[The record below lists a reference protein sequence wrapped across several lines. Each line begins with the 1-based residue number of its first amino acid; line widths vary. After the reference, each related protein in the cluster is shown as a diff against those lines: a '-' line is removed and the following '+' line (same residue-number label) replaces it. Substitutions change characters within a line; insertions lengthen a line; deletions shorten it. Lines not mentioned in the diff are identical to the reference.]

1 MLLLLLFPDTG
12 SASPAVH
19 GWGGDPAEMLT
30 AAATNMAYSYR
41 KAEEEKEARKLRE
54 LFKGRFSDDE
64 SLELLKEQGG
74 LSDAVDFIL
83 NSDPEEVRRL
93 IYDRNEALVDALR
106 KDSAYIQTTLT
117 QGLEATIR
125 LFSCQTCDNYW
136 WRKVPLRKEVSTCK
150 ICKTKYD
157 PVPRDQ
163 EWGLAEYSCVCGNVF
178 RGSGWMNHT
187 QSPCYN
193 CCSLTCPT
201 RIVPPTRP
209 RNQRRRAEH
218 GSTGGNC
225 YNRAQATGANGRMN
239 TVMNGGA
246 PIGAEGGYELC
257 DYHREICSHDRSWR
271 QRKVLYPSS
280 PHVSTGS
287 TVKTFLTQG
296 TLDEFFGG
304 DEQESL
310 ADVPEVDDEY

>member
-1 MLLLLLFPDTG
+1 
-12 SASPAVH
+12 
-19 GWGGDPAEMLT
+19 
-30 AAATNMAYSYR
+30 MAYSYSYQ

-64 SLELLKEQGG
+64 SLEVLKEQGG

-83 NSDPEEVRRL
+83 NSDPVEVRRL
-93 IYDRNEALVDALR
+93 INDRNEALVEALR
-106 KDSAYIQTTLT
+106 KDSAYIQETLT

-125 LFSCQTCDNYW
+125 LFSCQGCDNYW
-136 WRKVPLRKEVSTCK
+136 WRKVPVRKEVSTCK

-178 RGSGWMNHT
+178 WGSGWMNHT

-193 CCSLTCPT
+193 CLCLTCPT

-209 RNQRRRAEH
+209 RQQKRRAEH
-218 GSTGGNC
+218 SCTGTNC
-225 YNRAQATGANGRMN
+225 YNRSAPSGSNGPL
-239 TVMNGGA
+239 TDGGA
-246 PIGAEGGYELC
+246 PTGAEGGYQLC
-257 DYHREICSHDRSWR
+257 AYHREICAHERSWR
-271 QRKVLYPSS
+271 QRKVLYPST

-296 TLDEFFGG
+296 TLDEFYGG
-304 DEQESL
+304 DEHESL
-310 ADVPEVDDEY
+310 PDVPEVDDEY